1 MDKFLIDPPENI
13 TIDKVTVPQA
23 ESVESDSAESAI
35 PTGPPP
41 VQEEREPVQEETEPV
56 QEEIEPVQEERE
68 PVQEEIEPVQEEI
81 EPVQPLQTEEIS
93 IDDITVPQETGYVE
107 TGPPPASSVIKDYLL
122 PIYEPAKEPVDESL
136 TGETLFPVTK
146 EPIEEPVRFSLTRWI
161 LWILILVLFIV
172 LVLYYS
178 IKYAM
183 NESGYLIKKNAKGYK
198 ISLDEMTS
206 DVKKWLRGWVEGIQ
220 EWNENLSS
228 KTNQFFFRQH
238 VDKGTFKA
246 TKYKIPKNLIPKA

>member
-23 ESVESDSAESAI
+23 ESAESESTI

-41 VQEEREPVQEETEPV
+41 DQEEPEPDQEEPDQEEREPVQ
-56 QEEIEPVQEERE
+56 
-68 PVQEEIEPVQEEI
+68 
-81 EPVQPLQTEEIS
+81 EEIS

-107 TGPPPASSVIKDYLL
+107 TGPPPSSSVIKDYLL
-122 PIYEPAKEPVDESL
+122 PIYEPVNEPVDESL

-172 LVLYYS
+172 ITVYYS

>member
-23 ESVESDSAESAI
+23 ESVESTI

-41 VQEEREPVQEETEPV
+41 VQEE
-56 QEEIEPVQEERE
+56 IE

-81 EPVQPLQTEEIS
+81 EPVQEEIEPVQEEIEPVQEEIS

-246 TKYKIPKNLIPKA
+246 TKYKIPKNLIPKV

>member
-13 TIDKVTVPQA
+13 TIDKVTVPQS
-23 ESVESDSAESAI
+23 ESAESTI

-41 VQEEREPVQEETEPV
+41 VQEEIEPVQEEIEPV

-68 PVQEEIEPVQEEI
+68 PVQ
-81 EPVQPLQTEEIS
+81 EEIS

-122 PIYEPAKEPVDESL
+122 PVYEPAKEPVDESI

-246 TKYKIPKNLIPKA
+246 TKYKIPKNLIPKV

>member
-23 ESVESDSAESAI
+23 ESTESTI

-41 VQEEREPVQEETEPV
+41 VQEE
-56 QEEIEPVQEERE
+56 IE

-81 EPVQPLQTEEIS
+81 EPVQEEIEPVQEEIEPVQEEIS

-183 NESGYLIKKNAKGYK
+183 NKSGYLIKKNAKGYK

>member
-23 ESVESDSAESAI
+23 ESAESESAEYESTI

-41 VQEEREPVQEETEPV
+41 VQEEIEPIQEEIEPI
-56 QEEIEPVQEERE
+56 QEEIEPVQD
-68 PVQEEIEPVQEEI
+68 EIEPVQDEI
-81 EPVQPLQTEEIS
+81 EPIQEEIS

-107 TGPPPASSVIKDYLL
+107 TGPPPPASSVIKDYLL

-161 LWILILVLFIV
+161 LWILILVFFIV
-172 LVLYYS
+172 IAVYYS

-246 TKYKIPKNLIPKA
+246 TKYKIPKNLIPKV

>member
-23 ESVESDSAESAI
+23 ESAESESTI

-41 VQEEREPVQEETEPV
+41 DQEEPEPDQEEPDQEEREPVQ
-56 QEEIEPVQEERE
+56 
-68 PVQEEIEPVQEEI
+68 
-81 EPVQPLQTEEIS
+81 EEIS

-107 TGPPPASSVIKDYLL
+107 TGPPPPSSSVIKDYLL
-122 PIYEPAKEPVDESL
+122 PIYEPVNEPVDESL

-172 LVLYYS
+172 IAVYYS